1 MSVTSNDTGRSIGP
15 HHEVEN
21 SYWRLR
27 MPHCLDLIK
36 DWGDPPEWVSETMLR
51 YKLSDRGS
59 SAHRTL
65 DLASISSR
73 FAADDGNPSASTTGD
88 LAVDQVESPDG
99 RWKLRLVDGA
109 LVICDARIPEAGWR
123 QISVAPTSPG
133 EVFGGHS
140 GITASTGS
148 AAISSDTSKPL
159 VKWSPDSRFVI
170 YQGLDEGQLTDMPL
184 LRNAPDESASPIV
197 TVHKQPVMRS
207 GALAQVRMFVFDIQ
221 KWTNVQ
227 VNVDLGPVTWL
238 TPLELRRIG
247 WPQGGTMF
255 YLLTSTWG
263 EGELRLWEIDPLTGR
278 GRTVLTENSTTYA
291 ESNLD
296 IGSDKQNFAVLPRR
310 RRVIWFSERSGW
322 GHLYLIS
329 LDSGQLI
336 RPLTSGNW
344 LVRDLLRVDEEA
356 GFLWF
361 TAGSDFPDVDPYHC
375 HLYRTSLDD
384 DCESEPHLLTPEA
397 THHRVGIS
405 PDGRF
410 FWDLHGDL
418 ETPIECAVKDS
429 MTGEQVVRL
438 WKSDYSAYLASA
450 PKAPIR
456 FKVFSA
462 DGKHGIFGVLFL
474 PSDFDSSRKY
484 PFIDNVYGF
493 PQTIYSPKAH
503 PFGPWQAIAERGF
516 VVMVLDG
523 SGTAFRSKS
532 FHDVSYGHLH
542 DATIPDHVAAVRQLA
557 DRFEWIDTD
566 RLGIFGSSG
575 GGYATLRAMLS
586 YSGTYK
592 VGVAMSTDI
601 DYRDSIPYHL
611 AKYQHPSDTAAWAK
625 TDLCSDADQLAGRL
639 LLVWGEM
646 DDNVHPRG
654 MIKILKAF
662 IAAGKHPDVLVMPD
676 ARHGASQTDYVL
688 DRVGAYF
695 TSNLI

>member
-1 MSVTSNDTGRSIGP
+1 MSVAPKDTGPSIGP
-15 HHEVEN
+15 HHEAES
-21 SYWRLR
+21 SYRRLR

-36 DWGDPPEWVSETMLR
+36 DWGNPPEWASETMLR

-73 FAADDGNPSASTTGD
+73 FAADDGGPGASTADD
-88 LAVDQVESPDG
+88 LAVGQVESPDG
-99 RWKLRLVDGA
+99 RWKLRLVDGE
-109 LVICDARIPEAGWR
+109 LLMCDARIPEAGWR
-123 QISVAPTSPG
+123 RISVGPASPG
-133 EVFGGHS
+133 EIFGGHS

-159 VKWSPDSRFVI
+159 VKWSPDNRFVI
-170 YQGLDEGQLTDMPL
+170 YQGLDESQLTDMPL
-184 LRNAPDESASPIV
+184 LRNAPDESTSPIV

-207 GALAQVRMFVFDIQ
+207 GALAQVRMFVFDTE

-247 WPQGGTMF
+247 WPQGSTMF

-263 EGELRLWEIDPLTGR
+263 ERELRLWEIDPLTGR
-278 GRTVLTENSTTYA
+278 GRTVLTENSATYA

-361 TAGSDFPDVDPYHC
+361 TASSDFPDVDPYHC

-384 DCESEPHLLTPEA
+384 CESEPHLLTPEA
-397 THHRVGIS
+397 THHQVGMS

-418 ETPIECAVKDS
+418 ETPTECAVKDS

-438 WKSDYSAYLASA
+438 WKSDYSAYLALA

-456 FKVFSA
+456 FKVLSA
-462 DGKHGIFGVLFL
+462 DRKHEVFGALFL

-484 PFIDNVYGF
+484 PFIDHVYGF
-493 PQTIYSPKAH
+493 PQTIHSPKAH
-503 PFGPWQAIAERGF
+503 PFGPWQAIAEQGF

-532 FHDVSYGHLH
+532 FHDASYGHLH

-586 YSGTYK
+586 YSETYK

-601 DYRDSIPYHL
+601 DYRDSVPYHL

-625 TDLCSDADQLAGRL
+625 TDLCSDADQLAGRIL
-639 LLVWGEM
+639 LIWGEM

-662 IAAGKHPDVLVMPD
+662 IAAGKHPDILVMPD
-676 ARHGASQTDYVL
+676 AKHGASQADYVH
-688 DRVGAYF
+688 DRVGTYF